1 MWDDWQHPQTETNLQ
16 WDKWIPFEILMNLNI
31 HTHLPTFAHS
41 TLSFYWGICWNG
53 WCLLLFFVAWS
64 STELKQYFNW
74 FGDRSVSF
82 RAFISAA
89 IITADADCV
98 LSACLTIMCLFH
110 SPWSWL
116 LLSSPLLQRNE
127 SVCDVGWLL
136 TVCPTTHIGVVLL
149 SQHISIPPPPS
160 VWVVPKPVSKDV

>member
-1 MWDDWQHPQTETNLQ
+1 MTTRCVC
-16 WDKWIPFEILMNLNI
+16 
-31 HTHLPTFAHS
+31 T
-41 TLSFYWGICWNG
+41 
-53 WCLLLFFVAWS
+53 
-64 STELKQYFNW
+64 
-74 FGDRSVSF
+74 SVSF

-98 LSACLTIMCLFH
+98 LSVCLTIMCLFH

-136 TVCPTTHIGVVLL
+136 TVCPMTHIGVVLL
-149 SQHISIPPPPS
+149 SQHISIPPLPLLPPPPPS
-160 VWVVPKPVSKDV
+160 MHSAWVVPKPVSRDIWNIKYKFPHGCFSQCLLCFCKAFAFLPLQSNSSKYNNSSRGKMESADRRC